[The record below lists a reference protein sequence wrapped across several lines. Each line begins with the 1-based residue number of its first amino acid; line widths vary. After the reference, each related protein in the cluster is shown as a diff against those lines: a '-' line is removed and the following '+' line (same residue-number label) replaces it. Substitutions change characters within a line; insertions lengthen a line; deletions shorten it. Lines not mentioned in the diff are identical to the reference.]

1 MSNKKK
7 RIYSLIAIRNTLNSP
22 LTGTGK
28 NAQRCSYNK
37 STVLLLIEEVEKL
50 LGVDGVFAVVADS
63 KVNAS

>member
-7 RIYSLIAIRNTLNSP
+7 RINSLIAIRNTLNAP

-37 STVLLLIEEVEKL
+37 DTVLLLIKEVEKL
-50 LGVDGVFAVVADS
+50 LGVDGVFAVSVDS
-63 KVNAS
+63 KVSVN